1 MSSGHVF
8 GSASYTASQVM
19 PASDGYFTLAVGN
32 DPTFERF
39 IAVAQKASPGAE
51 DLLQDERFKTA
62 VARVGNR
69 RHGDVNS

>member
-1 MSSGHVF
+1 
-8 GSASYTASQVM
+8 M

-39 IAVAQKASPGAE
+39 ISVAQKASPGAE
-51 DLLQDERFKTA
+51 QLLEDERFKTA

-69 RHGDVNS
+69 RRGTEIFYHLCHEKIRYEDINLR